1 MKITVLG
8 QTTKVKRLII
18 QLTLWMF
25 LMFVCNAQAQGPY
38 QYYSGGNPT
47 QMGNDGW
54 ISYAN
59 SGNWVFTTA
68 SNVGAQTARSGTYC
82 VTQAGA
88 NTTLPISFQSPKIST
103 PQTFS
108 YWAKATTAA
117 ITSSISFSDDNGA
130 TWNTVNNGSA
140 TLSTVA
146 HPIPFSVSS
155 AVIPTLST
163 SWQLV
168 TVTAAFP
175 ASVNGYYFRISDTR
189 PNGTVGTLSL
199 DDFSWTSSIATD
211 NTIIVPL
218 VNPVAGTPS
227 NATILVPSTAVYH
240 FFDVGGIDDYYS
252 RGQTNNVL
260 FTPAT
265 AGDKIKITFVP
276 IYSGFANA
284 NNKINICDNTTT
296 VGNLYPITIGGF
308 TSPISI
314 SIPAATASYVSSLS
328 SNGSIAMQFISNG
341 TYGATG
347 IGQMTDGFD
356 IQVECSSPVCQ
367 LPTSTPTI
375 SNIGSTTATISWAG
389 ISPGYEF
396 AANTTSP
403 ATAPTVAGT
412 YTTSTTGSLTGL
424 TPNTFY
430 YGWVRSKCAA
440 GFYSAWVQTAGFTTA
455 CPPNSVPYTENFTGW
470 SFVLPTCT
478 SEDINGDWQTD
489 ITNGNLFATVAGNF
503 FYTQPVTLANATTYK
518 LSYDYSAL
526 SGTASFDVYY
536 GTINDVSIM
545 VPANKLASHI
555 NISALT
561 SKSLNF
567 TVPTNGA
574 YYIGFYLVS
583 TSTPLTTKLVLD
595 NINIDC
601 ISPVITASTSAVC
614 DSNTIIT
621 LTGSGTS
628 GFTWATTTG
637 NLYSDAAGTIPY
649 VALTNATNVYFRTN
663 GNATITVTGINGAC
677 SKTATQSIIIKST
690 SWNGSTWSSGA
701 PDSATQAVFNG
712 NYTSSGDLNACSV
725 IVTSGTI
732 LFKTGNSLIVQNAV
746 NVNGGSLTF
755 ENNASLVQV
764 NNVNNGVG
772 VYSGGNTGNITY
784 LRDTTLMNRYDYTY
798 WSSPVNPQTLVS
810 LSPQT
815 LSDKYYYYNASGNS
829 WVGITS
835 SSIMNIGQGYIIR
848 APQTFDTTLTQVYH
862 ASFVGVPNSGS
873 VTTPVVGPNN
883 LNLIGNPYP
892 SAINADSFLSNAL
905 NSGVVDA
912 TIYLWTHNT
921 PLANNVY
928 TANDYAVYNYLGAT
942 GTSAAPSGST
952 GGLNTNV
959 PDGKIAA
966 GQSFFIKGLAN
977 GNATFQNSM
986 RVIGYNS
993 QFFKT
998 ATNNHNSNASRIWLD
1013 ISDSQGGYKQTLI
1026 GYTQQATTGIDRG
1039 YDGEY
1044 YNFGTSVSLYSL
1056 VGSTTL
1062 AIQGRPLPFNNLDE
1076 VPLGF
1081 NAATTGTFTINLYN
1095 FDGLFNN
1102 QNIYLK
1108 DVLLNTIVNL
1118 KNGSYS
1124 FSSNSGTFNERF
1136 VLVYK
1141 DRNRSSSN
1149 YNDEN
1154 KKNDTSLN
1162 NIILFKP
1169 NDEIH
1174 IDAGTTVIQSIK
1186 VFDLRGSLLFQKTA
1200 INDTSTTLNVGT
1212 TNQVLLI
1219 EITSSTGEILTKKYI
1234 N

>member
-1 MKITVLG
+1 MKITVPS
-8 QTTKVKRLII
+8 QTTKIKRIAF
-18 QLTLWMF
+18 QLTL
-25 LMFVCNAQAQGPY
+25 LMLLFYGYNAQAQGPY

-54 ISYAN
+54 VNYAN
-59 SGNWVFTTA
+59 LGNWVFTTA
-68 SNVGAQTARSGTYC
+68 NNAGAQAARSGTYC
-82 VTQAGA
+82 VTQAGT
-88 NTTLPISFQSPKIST
+88 NTTLPISFQSPKINT

-117 ITSSISFSDDNGA
+117 ITTSITFSDDNGA
-130 TWNTVNNGSA
+130 TWNTVNNGAA

-146 HPIPFSVSS
+146 HPTPFSVSS

-189 PNGTVGTLSL
+189 PNGTAGTLSL
-199 DDFSWTSSIATD
+199 DDFSWTSSVATD

-227 NATILVPSTAVYH
+227 NATISVPTTAVYH

-252 RGQTNNVL
+252 RGQTNNVV

-265 AGDKIKITFVP
+265 AGDKIKITF
-276 IYSGFANA
+276 IATNFATANA
-284 NNKINICDNTTT
+284 NNKVSVFDFTNTSGTNSIL
-296 VGNLYPITIGGF
+296 GSPCSGSSPTI
-308 TSPISI
+308 S
-314 SIPAATASYVSSLS
+314 SYVSSLS
-328 SNGSIAMQFISNG
+328 SNGSIAIQFISNG

-347 IGQMTDGFD
+347 IGQMADGFD
-356 IQVECSSPVCQ
+356 IKVECSSPVCQ

-375 SNIGSTTATISWAG
+375 SNIGSTTATISWTG
-389 ISPGYEF
+389 ISSGYEF

-440 GFYSAWVQTAGFTTA
+440 GFYSAWVQTTGFTTA

-470 SFVLPTCT
+470 SFILPTCT
-478 SEDINGDWQTD
+478 SQDVTGDWQTD
-489 ITNGNLFATVAGNF
+489 LTNGNLFATIAGNF
-503 FYTQPVTLANATTYK
+503 FYTQPVTLATATTYK

-536 GTINDVSIM
+536 GTVNDVSMM
-545 VPANKLASHI
+545 VPANKLASHV

-561 SKSLNF
+561 SKTLNF

-583 TSTPLTTKLVLD
+583 TSTPSTTKLVLD
-595 NINIDC
+595 NINVDC
-601 ISPVITASTSAVC
+601 ISPVITASTTAVC

-628 GFTWATTTG
+628 GFTWATSAG
-637 NLYSDAAGTIPY
+637 NLYSNSAGTIPY
-649 VALTNATNVYFRTN
+649 VALTNATTVYFRTSS
-663 GNATITVTGINGAC
+663 NATITVTGINGAC
-677 SKTATQSIIIKST
+677 SKTATQSITIKST
-690 SWNGSTWSSGA
+690 TWTTSGWSNGA
-701 PDSATQAVFNG
+701 PDSATQAIFNG

-764 NNVNNGVG
+764 NNVTNGVG
-772 VYSGGNTGNITY
+772 VYNGGNTGNITY
-784 LRDTTLMNRYDYTY
+784 LRDTTPMNRYDYTY
-798 WSSPVNPQTLVS
+798 WSSPVNPQTLVG

-829 WVGITS
+829 WAGVAS

-848 APQTFDTTLTQVYH
+848 APQTFDLSFTQVYH

-873 VTTPVVGPNN
+873 ITTPIAGPGN

-892 SAINADSFLSNAL
+892 SALNADSFLSYAS

-921 PLANNVY
+921 PITNSVY
-928 TANDYAVYNYLGAT
+928 SANDYAVYNYLGGT
-942 GTSAAPSGST
+942 GTTAAPSGAT
-952 GGLNTNV
+952 GGFNNNV
-959 PDGKIAA
+959 PNGKIAA

-986 RVIGYNS
+986 RVVGYNS

-998 ATNNHNSNASRIWLD
+998 ANSNHNQNSNTSRIWLD
-1013 ISDSQGGYKQTLI
+1013 VSDSNGGYKQTLI
-1026 GYTQQATTGIDRG
+1026 GYAQQATTGIDRG

-1056 VGSTTL
+1056 VGTTTL
-1062 AIQGRPLPFNNLDE
+1062 AIQGRPLPFDNSDE

-1081 NAATTGTFTINLYN
+1081 NATTTGTFTINLYN

-1124 FSSNSGTFNERF
+1124 FSSKSGTFNDRF
-1136 VLVYK
+1136 VLVYR
-1141 DRNRSSSN
+1141 DRNRAN
-1149 YNDEN
+1149 NNDSD
-1154 KKNDTSLN
+1154 KKNDAPFLN
-1162 NIILFKP
+1162 NVIIYKP
-1169 NDEIH
+1169 NDELH
-1174 IDAGTTVIQSIK
+1174 IDAGTTVMQNIK
-1186 VFDLRGSLLFQKTA
+1186 VFDLRGSLLFQKTD
-1200 INDTSTTLNVGT
+1200 INNTTTTLNIGT
-1212 TNQVLLI
+1212 SNQVLLI
-1219 EITSSTGEILTKKYI
+1219 EITTAEGEVVTKKYI